1 MVLKIFLSYDREV
14 ESLQQSWEERMRNA
28 GSEHAHESAGLQDE
42 IMRLQDIIHECE
54 ARRLDMY
61 ETLVNHKREVLLQ
74 HKVQRCVTRPEAAKT
89 AQSLQTVKPS

>member
-1 MVLKIFLSYDREV
+1 MTQKIVFRMTHREV
-14 ESLQQSWEERMRNA
+14 ESLQQSWEERMRKT

-61 ETLVNHKREVLLQ
+61 ETLVNHKREVLLE
-74 HKVQRCVTRPEAAKT
+74 HKVQRCVTRST
-89 AQSLQTVKPS
+89 TSLCTP